1 MFSDVL
7 VQVLDCFTFIFEQL
21 LKARH
26 ASKSERISNVEYA
39 YHAENC

>member
-7 VQVLDCFTFIFEQL
+7 VQVLDCFTFIFAQL
-21 LKARH
+21 LKAIY

-39 YHAENC
+39 YHSENC